1 MMREREAHLV
11 VMRERSGRKRE
22 IGSPGS
28 TITSGWPRWLRRRL
42 KNSRSRT
49 ISCSPQMAPSLA
61 PKQRQPL
68 LPQAALIWWLCRW
81 VWWGFFVGLMVKSW
95 WICRCFVGLM
105 LKSWWICSC
114 GADLVGLMAL
124 QMGGWGV
131 GFGCCHVELWMG
143 CGFCKP

>member
-1 MMREREAHLV
+1 MASLAL
-11 VMRERSGRKRE
+11 
-22 IGSPGS
+22 PS
-28 TITSGWPRWLRRRL
+28 TQELTRRL

-81 VWWGFFVGLMVKSW
+81 V
-95 WICRCFVGLM
+95 C
-105 LKSWWICSC
+105 C

-143 CGFCKP
+143 CEVNVSYLALLRFPRYQS